1 MSFRLRQVGSR
12 SLPFFCGYFLV
23 SFRFSEER
31 TQQNRTV
38 FQQLFGIFIESIW
51 SFALHI
57 DGADDLAS
65 VVQNR
70 NDDLRTCAVERGKI
84 TRISAHLSNVH
95 RSFLSNCAA
104 G

>member
-1 MSFRLRQVGSR
+1 MGFRLRQVGNR

-38 FQQLFGIFIESIW
+38 FQQLLGIFIESIW

-57 DGADDLAS
+57 DGADDLLS
-65 VVQNR
+65 SVQNR
-70 NDDLRTCAVERGKI
+70 TIILHTRALDRAKYPRI
-84 TRISAHLSNVH
+84 TPPPSTVH
-95 RSFLSNCAA
+95 RPFAPT
-104 G
+104 